1 MEDREEQE
9 KQLDLKESLGY
20 LHIPL
25 YGGHG
30 EAVNTYD
37 CDSYIRGFDPLWP
50 PQKNQPL
57 APQTVRLPGS
67 KGFLLIANG

>member
-1 MEDREEQE
+1 MLRPFLCLSEEVLQE
-9 KQLDLKESLGY
+9 KQLDLSGGLGY
-20 LHIPL
+20 LDIPL

-50 PQKNQPL
+50 PQKSSK
-57 APQTVRLPGS
+57 RLIRQL
-67 KGFLLIANG
+67 F

>member
-1 MEDREEQE
+1 MLRLFLLVSGRALRE
-9 KQLDLKESLGY
+9 KQLDLSGGLSY
-20 LHIPL
+20 LDIPL

-50 PQKNQPL
+50 PQKFKSR
-57 APQTVRLPGS
+57 VD
-67 KGFLLIANG
+67 

>member
-1 MEDREEQE
+1 LSLSEEVLQE
-9 KQLDLKESLGY
+9 KQLDLGGHLGY
-20 LHIPL
+20 LDIPL

-50 PQKNQPL
+50 PQKINAASL
-57 APQTVRLPGS
+57 DAAFYFS
-67 KGFLLIANG
+67 A